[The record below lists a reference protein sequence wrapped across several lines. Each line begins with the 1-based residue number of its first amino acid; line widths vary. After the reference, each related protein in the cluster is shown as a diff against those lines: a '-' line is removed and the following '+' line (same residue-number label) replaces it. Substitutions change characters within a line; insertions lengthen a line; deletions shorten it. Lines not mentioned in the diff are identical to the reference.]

1 MAHFAIIGIGKEGF
15 EIVPITP
22 EGDAYISQC
31 RGMMTYSK
39 RNIAKSA
46 VKRMEVT
53 LNRRTIKNH

>member
-1 MAHFAIIGIGKEGF
+1 MSHFAIICIGREGF

-22 EGDAYISQC
+22 EGNAYIAHC

-53 LNRRTIKNH
+53 LNRRIKN